1 VRGEVFRPKREVWGR
16 RRIPIR
22 QIMVHNEELCH
33 LFAFV
38 YMRSVKSRIIRWAG
52 RVARMVSFRIMDH
65 RMRWNIL
72 CK

>member
-1 VRGEVFRPKREVWGR
+1 VFGPKRDGWGGGR
-16 RRIPIR
+16 KPIR

-33 LFAFV
+33 LYV
-38 YMRSVKSRIIRWAG
+38 SVCMRSVKSRIIRWAG
-52 RVARMVSFRIMDH
+52 RVACMVGLRIMDR